1 MLVNELDIV
10 IFIKPEQPW
19 NVLIPMLVTLFG
31 ITTLF
36 NLMQL
41 MKVWSFKIVILLG
54 KSTVTKLAQLLKAFD
69 SILLTLFGIII
80 LIKLLILL
88 NAFEPMA
95 VRVYTIDKYVITL
108 ATGGLVLA

>member
-1 MLVNELDIV
+1 
-10 IFIKPEQPW
+10 
-19 NVLIPMLVTLFG
+19 MLVTLFG

-41 MKVWSFKIVILLG
+41 MKVWSFKIVILMG
-54 KSTVTKLAQLLKAFD
+54 NVTVTKLAQLLKALD

-95 VRVYTIDKYVITL
+95 VRVYTIDKYVIVELKVTFSGDPVQFIIITSEL
-108 ATGGLVLA
+108 NGVIGEYVS

>member
-1 MLVNELDIV
+1 
-10 IFIKPEQPW
+10 
-19 NVLIPMLVTLFG
+19 
-31 ITTLF
+31 
-36 NLMQL
+36 

-95 VRVYTIDKYVITL
+95 VRVYTIDKYVIVEL
-108 ATGGLVLA
+108 KVKF